1 MDAAATTATD
11 LADTPAD
18 APADLPGAD
27 GAAVLSVSDKALR
40 RVLDI
45 RAQEDDPAELAL
57 WVEVMGVSGAD
68 YAYDIYFQDPKQ
80 AGPGD
85 VRTEHGDLVV
95 IVPSDSVEQLRGAT
109 LDLSRDLLNP
119 GLVMENPNQ
128 PPAPARPAAAP
139 APAGPPLELSGTP
152 AERIG
157 QVLEA
162 QINPSIA
169 SHGGRADLA
178 GFENGTAYLRLSGG
192 CQGCAQ
198 STATL
203 RNGIESALRAAVPE
217 ITAVVDVTDHASGTN
232 PYFEAAAH

>member
-1 MDAAATTATD
+1 MDAATSATD
-11 LADTPAD
+11 LADTAAD
-18 APADLPGAD
+18 APADRPGAG

-45 RAQEDDPAELAL
+45 RAQEDGPTELAL

-68 YAYDIYFQDPKQ
+68 YAYDIYFQDPAQ

-85 VRTEHGDLVV
+85 VRIEHGDLVV

-128 PPAPARPAAAP
+128 PPAPARPAP